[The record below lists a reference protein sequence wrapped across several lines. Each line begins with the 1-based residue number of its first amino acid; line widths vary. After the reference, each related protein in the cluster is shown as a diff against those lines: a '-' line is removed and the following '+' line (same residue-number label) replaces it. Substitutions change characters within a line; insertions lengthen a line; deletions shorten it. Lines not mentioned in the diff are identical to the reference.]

1 MNPDLRQLLREE
13 LVGIRDSNVQLVFM
27 EMYEEMLEEFVDH
40 MDVAFT
46 RWSELDQAITRDE
59 SSAIVTAYSYAA
71 LHHHLLAMKLF
82 ICGYF
87 VASGNSQRYVL
98 ECMATCLLASSD
110 PHIRQRILEDKY
122 SETKSITTL
131 SKRCQ
136 SLGLNQDVVRQI
148 EKEIKHYNKLS
159 HPSLLALTSTILASG
174 SKPKIVIGVHYD
186 DEKKRAYDYEVKS
199 RVGIAS
205 VLPSFIDSVSNVYKI
220 A

>member
-1 MNPDLRQLLREE
+1 M
-13 LVGIRDSNVQLVFM
+13 FM

-40 MDVAFT
+40 MDAAFT

-59 SSAIVTAYSYAA
+59 QSVIVTAYSYAA
-71 LHHHLLAMKLF
+71 LHQHLLAMKLF
-82 ICGYF
+82 ICGYS
-87 VASGNSQRYVL
+87 VASGNAQRYVL

-110 PHIRQRILEDKY
+110 PHIRQKILEDKY

-136 SLGLNQDVVRQI
+136 SLGLNQDVIRQI

-159 HPSLLALTSTILASG
+159 HPSLLALTSTILASD
-174 SKPKIVIGVHYD
+174 SKPKIAIGLHYD
-186 DEKKRAYDYEVKS
+186 DAKKRAYDYEVSS

-205 VLPSFIDSVSNVYKI
+205 ILPIFIESVSNVYKI

>member
-1 MNPDLRQLLREE
+1 MKPEVRQLLREE
-13 LVGIRDSNVQLVFM
+13 LVGIRDSNVQLMFM

-40 MDVAFT
+40 MDAAFT
-46 RWSELDQAITRDE
+46 RWSELDEAITRDE
-59 SSAIVTAYSYAA
+59 QSVIVTAYSYAA

-87 VASGNSQRYVL
+87 VASGNAQRYVL

-110 PHIRQRILEDKY
+110 PSIRQKILEEKY
-122 SETKSITTL
+122 SETKSITIL

-136 SLGLNQDVVRQI
+136 SLGLNQDVIRQI
-148 EKEIKHYNKLS
+148 EKEIKHYSRLS
-159 HPSLLALTSTILASG
+159 HPSLLALSSTILASD

-186 DEKKRAYDYEVKS
+186 DAKKKAYDYEVDS

-220 A
+220 E

>member
-1 MNPDLRQLLREE
+1 VRPEVRQLLREE
-13 LVGIRDSNVQLVFM
+13 LVGIRDSNVQLMFM

-40 MDVAFT
+40 MDAAFT
-46 RWSELDQAITRDE
+46 KWSELDQAITRDE
-59 SSAIVTAYSYAA
+59 QSVIVTAYSYAA

-87 VASGNSQRYVL
+87 VASGNAQRYVL

-110 PHIRQRILEDKY
+110 PRIRQRILEDKY

-136 SLGLNQDVVRQI
+136 SLGLNQDVIRKI

-159 HPSLLALTSTILASG
+159 HPSLLALTSTILASDL
-174 SKPKIVIGVHYD
+174 SPKIVIGVHYD
-186 DEKKRAYDYEVKS
+186 NAKKMTYDSEVKC

-205 VLPSFIDSVSNVYKI
+205 VLPSFIDSVSSVYKI